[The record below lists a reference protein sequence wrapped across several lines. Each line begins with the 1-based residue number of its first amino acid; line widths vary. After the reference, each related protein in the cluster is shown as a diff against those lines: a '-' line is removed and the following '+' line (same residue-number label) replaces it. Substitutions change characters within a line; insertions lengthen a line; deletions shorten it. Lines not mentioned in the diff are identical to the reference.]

1 MLSRFVEE
9 ARNGETFV
17 VTERGKPV
25 AMPGP
30 LHRPLRDAAVI
41 DRLTSAGRAVPP
53 LKPLTDV
60 LVDANQPTD
69 LTGVIRK
76 AFVATRSL
84 DGSADPAVST
94 RFAHI
99 PGDVGGVDEL
109 GGVVDVG
116 GVGGAGAVDDIH
128 RGDRW

>member
-25 AMPGP
+25 AMLGP

-60 LVDANQPTD
+60 LVDANRPTD

-99 PGDVGGVDEL
+99 PGDVGGV
-109 GGVVDVG
+109 GGV
-116 GVGGAGAVDDIH
+116 GAVDDTH